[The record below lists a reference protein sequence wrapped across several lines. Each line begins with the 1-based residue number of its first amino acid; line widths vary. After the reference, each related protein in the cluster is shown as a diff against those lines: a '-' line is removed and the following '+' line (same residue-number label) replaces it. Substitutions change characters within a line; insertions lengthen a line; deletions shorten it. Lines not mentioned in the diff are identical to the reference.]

1 MTHNIM
7 GIDPCDAQNQAI
19 FNTTAQ
25 KRTFVDV
32 RTGLFE
38 AYIPLPSVT
47 GNAGRG
53 PVVDMGLFY
62 SPVVNNQAGVGD
74 GWSFAFTTYD
84 EGSSKLTLHT
94 GEILSVKKG
103 EDLNVSGVLITW
115 ADDKKTL
122 SILRK
127 DGREEKLKAAGES
140 KIYVPE

>member
-62 SPVVNNQAGVGD
+62 SPVVNNQAGVGE
-74 GWSFAFTTYD
+74 SP
-84 EGSSKLTLHT
+84 L
-94 GEILSVKKG
+94 
-103 EDLNVSGVLITW
+103 VS
-115 ADDKKTL
+115 
-122 SILRK
+122 
-127 DGREEKLKAAGES
+127 
-140 KIYVPE
+140 